1 MYLLFFRRFEMADEQ
16 VKDEIQERYDDT
28 SKLRQRAIKLLSEN
42 DELLKQTIFDKD
54 TSKILVKLLDG
65 EDKQTIARQKN
76 ATDEKL
82 VGVVGSNINDIA
94 DAVVQSLGGHRGMR
108 GNPDASV
115 APKETIPVEVK
126 VSEEEMRIGEDP
138 ELHYDALLKSN
149 DK

>member
-16 VKDEIQERYDDT
+16 VKDEIQERYNNT

-108 GNPDASV
+108 GNPDASA

-138 ELHYDALLKSN
+138 ELHYDALLKPN

>member
-1 MYLLFFRRFEMADEQ
+1 MYLLFFRRGKMSKEQ
-16 VKDEIQERYDDT
+16 IKDEMKDRYDET
-28 SKLRQRAIKLLSEN
+28 SQLRKRAIQILSEN

-82 VGVVGSNINDIA
+82 VGMVGSNIHDIA
-94 DAVVQSLGGHRGMR
+94 DAVIQSLGGHRGMR
-108 GNPDASV
+108 GEPDANA
-115 APKETIPVEVK
+115 APKETIAMTVN

-138 ELHYDALLKSN
+138 ELHYDALLNLDGK
-149 DK
+149 

>member
-1 MYLLFFRRFEMADEQ
+1 MSKEQ
-16 VKDEIQERYDDT
+16 IKDEMKDRYDET
-28 SKLRQRAIKLLSEN
+28 SRLRKRAIQILSEN

-82 VGVVGSNINDIA
+82 VGMVGSNIHDIA
-94 DAVVQSLGGHRGMR
+94 DAVIQSLGGHRGMR
-108 GNPDASV
+108 GEPDANA
-115 APKETIPVEVK
+115 APKETIAMTVN

-138 ELHYDALLKSN
+138 ELHYDALLNLDSK
-149 DK
+149 

>member
-1 MYLLFFRRFEMADEQ
+1 MYLLFFRRGKMSKEQ
-16 VKDEIQERYDDT
+16 IKDEMKDRYDET
-28 SKLRQRAIKLLSEN
+28 SRLRKRAIQILSEN

-82 VGVVGSNINDIA
+82 VGMVGSNIHDIA
-94 DAVVQSLGGHRGMR
+94 DAVIQSLGGHRGMR
-108 GNPDASV
+108 GEPDANA
-115 APKETIPVEVK
+115 APKETIAMTVD

-138 ELHYDALLKSN
+138 ELHYDALLNLDGK
-149 DK
+149 

>member
-1 MYLLFFRRFEMADEQ
+1 MAEEQ

-28 SKLRQRAIKLLSEN
+28 SKLRKRAIKLLSEN

-54 TSKILVKLLDG
+54 TSKVLIKLLDG

-82 VGVVGSNINDIA
+82 VGAVGSNINDIA
-94 DAVVQSLGGHRGMR
+94 DVVIQSLGGQRGMR
-108 GNPDASV
+108 GNPDASA
-115 APKETIPVEVK
+115 APKEPVPVEVK

-138 ELHYDALLKSN
+138 ELHYDALLKPN